1 MKYRNLLFLCL
12 ENSLKRVNKKGQF
25 DLFYDH
31 NTVIEVRV
39 QFKQKLQSN
48 QLL

>member
-1 MKYRNLLFLCL
+1 MARKF
-12 ENSLKRVNKKGQF
+12 SKTSGVNKKGQF